1 MKNKAIN
8 IKQVPPDKGHYI
20 AGFVDGEGSFYVSAR
35 RRDDYRSKWRMTAHF
50 NISNND
56 LKILEICRKY
66 LGCGSIRQSRKG
78 FYTLEVENLNNLNIF
93 IIPFF
98 RRFVFLSSK
107 KTKEFSTFRKAVA
120 LIEAPIQTQA
130 QLELFFQLRKEL
142 NELRKGGRATNTDAV
157 ILESFIFKEE
167 SSETIR

>member
-1 MKNKAIN
+1 MKNKAISV
-8 IKQVPPDKGHYI
+8 KQVPPDKGHYI

-35 RRDDYRSKWRMTAHF
+35 KRHDYRSKWRMTAHL

-56 LKILEICRKY
+56 QKVLEVCRKY
-66 LGCGSIRQSRKG
+66 LGCGTIRQSRPG
-78 FYTLEVENLNNLNIF
+78 FYTLEVENLNAINNF

-98 RRFVFLSSK
+98 RRFGFLSNK
-107 KTKEFSTFRKAVA
+107 KTKEFSTFRKIVA

-130 QLELFFQLRKEL
+130 QLQLFFQLRKQL
-142 NELRKGGRATNTDAV
+142 NQLRKNGRATNTDAV
-157 ILESFIFKEE
+157 ILQSFIFYEE